1 MGGSFPGIG
10 KNRVVSIVPV
20 LAWLR
25 RIRRRCDCARPRP
38 AAIGAG
44 FRPRSV
50 AAICFHLPGRI
61 DGVVGSAR
69 PHCLP
74 GKSGSD
80 DRVADEPL
88 PIRGRGRQSGDRI
101 GWVIRGCSF
110 EARLAT
116 NLVLAC
122 FLIGAGVGHLR
133 DIVTAGNFAPGNA
146 GPILFTD
153 LLTPTVVFLLLW
165 LARSRGE
172 ERQAAR
178 RRTPARRQG

>member
-1 MGGSFPGIG
+1 MWGQFPRYRQKSSGVDRPG
-10 KNRVVSIVPV
+10 AVV
-20 LAWLR
+20 AR

-38 AAIGAG
+38 AAIGAC

-50 AAICFHLPGRI
+50 AAICFHLPGRMGLWAALGHI
-61 DGVVGSAR
+61 VFPA
-69 PHCLP
+69 
-74 GKSGSD
+74 
-80 DRVADEPL
+80 RVA
-88 PIRGRGRQSGDRI
+88 QAI
-101 GWVIRGCSF
+101 GWPTSPFQFEVGVANLGIGLAGLYAAFRSF

-153 LLTPTVVFLLLW
+153 LLTPTAVFLLLW

-172 ERQAAR
+172 ERQTAQ

>member
-1 MGGSFPGIG
+1 LLRYVFIFLVGLMGLWAALGHIVFPARVAQAIGWPTSPFQFEVGVANLGIG
-10 KNRVVSIVPV
+10 
-20 LAWLR
+20 LAGLY
-25 RIRRRCDCARPRP
+25 
-38 AAIGAG
+38 AA
-44 FRPRSV
+44 FR
-50 AAICFHLPGRI
+50 
-61 DGVVGSAR
+61 
-69 PHCLP
+69 
-74 GKSGSD
+74 
-80 DRVADEPL
+80 
-88 PIRGRGRQSGDRI
+88 
-101 GWVIRGCSF
+101 SF

-153 LLTPTVVFLLLW
+153 LLTPTAVFLLLW

-172 ERQAAR
+172 ERQTAQ